1 MRVKIIGAGLAGSE
15 ASWQLARRGVA
26 VELHEMRPEKMTKAH
41 KTGKPAELVCS
52 NSFRGAALSNAVGLL
67 KGELK
72 VFNSLIMDCAL
83 KAEIPAG
90 GAMAVD
96 RDKFSGLVEEKLKA
110 EALIDYIEGEV
121 EEIPE
126 ASPESPVI
134 VATGP
139 LTSPSLA
146 ASIEKLTGQEHLAFF
161 DAISPIILGESI
173 NTDLV
178 FKQSRY
184 DKGGDDYLNIPF
196 NKEEYHSFIEAVQ
209 GAELYGGKEE
219 VESDKVDNLRPFEGC
234 MPVEEMISRG
244 VDTPRFGPMKPVGL
258 IDPRTGEEPWAVI
271 QLRMDDSDGHRWNMV
286 GMQTKMRRPDQERIF
301 KSLPG
306 LENAEFVRFG
316 SVHRN
321 SFINSPCCLTPELQL
336 RSQPGLFFAGQI
348 TGVEGYV
355 ESTAA
360 GLVAGIGAAHL
371 VQGKAL
377 PQFTDETAIGALV
390 SYVSDPE
397 RKDFQPMNIS
407 FGLMPG
413 YLNSP
418 KRRISKKDRRIKAAN
433 FALEQAGK
441 LASEVPFLTEIP
453 QEIALESR

>member
-1 MRVKIIGAGLAGSE
+1 
-15 ASWQLARRGVA
+15 
-26 VELHEMRPEKMTKAH
+26 
-41 KTGKPAELVCS
+41 
-52 NSFRGAALSNAVGLL
+52 
-67 KGELK
+67 
-72 VFNSLIMDCAL
+72 
-83 KAEIPAG
+83 
-90 GAMAVD
+90 
-96 RDKFSGLVEEKLKA
+96 
-110 EALIDYIEGEV
+110 
-121 EEIPE
+121 
-126 ASPESPVI
+126 
-134 VATGP
+134 
-139 LTSPSLA
+139 
-146 ASIEKLTGQEHLAFF
+146 
-161 DAISPIILGESI
+161 
-173 NTDLV
+173 
-178 FKQSRY
+178 
-184 DKGGDDYLNIPF
+184 
-196 NKEEYHSFIEAVQ
+196 
-209 GAELYGGKEE
+209 
-219 VESDKVDNLRPFEGC
+219 
-234 MPVEEMISRG
+234 
-244 VDTPRFGPMKPVGL
+244 
-258 IDPRTGEEPWAVI
+258 
-271 QLRMDDSDGHRWNMV
+271 
-286 GMQTKMRRPDQERIF
+286 MRRPDQERIF

>member
-1 MRVKIIGAGLAGSE
+1 MKVKVIGAGLAGSE
-15 ASWQLARRGVA
+15 ASWQLARRGIEVD
-26 VELHEMRPEKMTKAH
+26 LHEMRPEKMTKAH
-41 KTGKPAELVCS
+41 KTSQPAELVCS

-67 KGELK
+67 KEELK
-72 VFNSLIMDCAL
+72 VFDSLIMHCAL
-83 KAEIPAG
+83 EAEIPAG

-96 RDKFSGLVEEKLKA
+96 REKFSALVEKKLK
-110 EALIDYIEGEV
+110 EEPLINYIEGEI

-126 ASPESPVI
+126 ASAEAPVI
-134 VATGP
+134 IATGP
-139 LTSPSLA
+139 LTSPALA
-146 ASIEKLTGQEHLAFF
+146 SSIEKLTGEEHLAFF

-173 NTDLV
+173 DTGLV

-196 NKEEYHSFIEAVQ
+196 NKEEYESFIEAVSS
-209 GAELYGGKEE
+209 AELYGGKEE
-219 VESDKVDNLRPFEGC
+219 VESDKIDNLRPFEGC

-271 QLRMDDSDGHRWNMV
+271 QLRMDDSEGHRWNMV
-286 GMQTKMRRPDQERIF
+286 GMQTKMKRPDQEKIF
-301 KSLPG
+301 KTLPG

-321 SFINSPCCLTPELQL
+321 SFLNSPCCLTPELQL
-336 RSQPGLFFAGQI
+336 RARPGLFFAGQI

-371 VQGKAL
+371 AKGMAL
-377 PQFTDETAIGALV
+377 PRFTDETAIGALV
-390 SYVSDPE
+390 AYVSDPE

-418 KRRISKKDRRIKAAN
+418 KRRISKKDRRLKAAN
-433 FALEQAGK
+433 ISLEKAQE
-441 LASEVPFLTEIP
+441 LAHQVDISTKTQLKSAAEG
-453 QEIALESR
+453 